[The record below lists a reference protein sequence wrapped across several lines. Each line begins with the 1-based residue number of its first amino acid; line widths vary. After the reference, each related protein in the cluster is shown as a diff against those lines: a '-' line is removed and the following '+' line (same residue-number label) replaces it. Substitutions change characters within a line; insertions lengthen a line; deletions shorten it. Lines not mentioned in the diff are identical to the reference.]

1 MSEWKNKIVTAF
13 KVKRLLPACYL
24 INLTSLI
31 SFRLFMWKVSV
42 SGDDSILRPR
52 ANQRRVTDW
61 RGMQE
66 SNRPEMTI

>member
-1 MSEWKNKIVTAF
+1 
-13 KVKRLLPACYL
+13 
-24 INLTSLI
+24 
-31 SFRLFMWKVSV
+31 MWKVSV